1 MTDSNITALR
11 PKAKR
16 RHQRAAPSEIS
27 TKAQGHSN
35 GAHRHSVQAVA
46 LKREQNSSGGNLG
59 GAFGHV
65 MIRRPDGRQYSDGH
79 SAAACCSGIESSR
92 YVLICEKDS
101 LLRH

>member
-1 MTDSNITALR
+1 MTDGNITALR

-16 RHQRAAPSEIS
+16 RHQRATPSEIS

-46 LKREQNSSGGNLG
+46 LKRENSSGGNLG

-65 MIRRPDGRQYSDGH
+65 MICRPDGRQYSDEH
-79 SAAACCSGIESSR
+79 SAAACCSGIESSW